1 MLIRSCQPITVSGVK
16 LNHRRVRA
24 ECLAHV
30 IILGTGT
37 PASILRRYCTYFNG
51 ARPHQG
57 IGQQVPD
64 GPATNAN
71 ADRPIVAIPVLGGP
85 HHEYRRTA

>member
-1 MLIRSCQPITVSGVK
+1 VLSASCAACAPSVSTT
-16 LNHRRVRA
+16 L
-24 ECLAHV
+24 
-30 IILGTGT
+30 IILSE
-37 PASILRRYCTYFNG
+37 ASLASTLGRYCRYFNG

-71 ADRPIVAIPVLGGP
+71 ADRPIVAIPVLGGL
-85 HHEYRRTA
+85 HHEYRRAA